1 MPKPVTLILEVFI
14 IRREICWR
22 HSSGLSRPVIKML
35 KVDWGAKWAAVRNV
49 GLPTTHRW
57 TNIYYEW
64 LTKSTEMSIKIDKS
78 HSHHSLLNLCMLF
91 STKVSEKL
99 TKLGEVFWFLKHHLI
114 FPCFLKKRGYEDC
127 PSECLTNVKNCS
139 DEVRTFWEAHKNL
152 RNLPRALYI
161 IQEEDFFQIL
171 CASQKV
177 RTLFDI

>member
-78 HSHHSLLNLCMLF
+78 HSHHSLLNLCMLILYKSQWKADKIRWSF
-91 STKVSEKL
+91 L
-99 TKLGEVFWFLKHHLI
+99 VFKASFN
-114 FPCFLKKRGYEDC
+114 FPLF
-127 PSECLTNVKNCS
+127 
-139 DEVRTFWEAHKNL
+139 
-152 RNLPRALYI
+152 
-161 IQEEDFFQIL
+161 
-171 CASQKV
+171 SQKT
-177 RTLFDI
+177 RLWRLSKWMLD